1 MKNIIQ
7 NIFLFLTLCLF
18 NWAYG
23 QGTCNSPVTWTTN
36 NFTTVNALTVN
47 SSQVIGDQFSNKNNL
62 TDTDLTNSASWLSVL
77 LNPTAYIEV
86 QNNSTTYSAGT
97 YAGVVLSETSTV
109 ALSTTYRVETYLNTV
124 ATGDYIEMSVP
135 IAAVSASNR
144 NLGVTSTKPFNKI
157 RVTVTTLGI
166 TTTAVN
172 YVYTITPCT
181 TPQTLVC
188 NTSTR
193 IIENNFAAVVNYEN
207 NRTGTSGLTVGNITN
222 IGNIVNS
229 DTTDFATMSLGV
241 SVGASAQVS
250 VKDLNKTYD
259 AGSFAG
265 FEISN
270 TNLLNVD
277 LLNGTKIVTYL
288 NGILQETSNSNTL
301 LVSLSLL
308 GGANRAE
315 VGFKTTLPFNEVQYV
330 QTNLLGLNVFGSTQ
344 IYNLVVKRNCNG
356 PAPVCN
362 VDTRIIA
369 PIYPAIVQQ
378 IRTGTGGV
386 TVASVSNS
394 NNVVNSD
401 INDYASINVTA
412 SLAGTATLS
421 VATSGQQFNAG
432 YFAGF
437 EISNAN
443 LLNVNLLG
451 GISIRTYLNGVEQ
464 ETSTSNS
471 LLLNVG
477 VLGSAPRS
485 VVGFVTTK
493 PFDEVQ
499 FRMSTLLS
507 VDLLGE
513 TRIYNMIVKQFCEG
527 PAFACNTNTLIGKN
541 QYPVSI
547 GNNTGVTGI
556 ATVGNIVDIDH
567 ILDNDP
573 LTYASINIPVGA
585 LSTATIAIHKQ
596 LTPFSVGAY
605 VSFDVEFTSLIN
617 VAVLPKLKLRLLR
630 NNAQVGIIE
639 GSNFLLGA
647 NVATNI
653 RKTLGFKAPA
663 AFDEIQLIY
672 EQPVGI
678 SLGTVKIYDLY
689 LMNTCQNP
697 IDCSTN
703 HPIENTPTRP
713 VVINQF
719 KTGPEGLACALCGVD
734 NAQNLIT
741 PSATDYATL
750 NMNVGAGGTVGIS
763 VLDLTNRY
771 PSGTYVGFTI
781 EDVPY
786 LLQADVLEGFF
797 VKTYLNGVL
806 QEVANDAS
814 LLDLSIILS
823 IGTGKRN
830 YGFRATKP
838 FDEVKFEV
846 FSLVSAFNSIQVF
859 NLKIDASNPTA
870 NDGNLICQNNVCV
883 KQGDFSTAGIPST
896 GIGISSLASPR
907 STWPADVPNG
917 FVVLE
922 SKDKGFVISRVSNP
936 ANVLQPQEGMLIY
949 DTSASCIKLYNGA
962 TWKCISKSCNE

>member
-1 MKNIIQ
+1 MTFAQLN
-7 NIFLFLTLCLF
+7 
-18 NWAYG
+18 
-23 QGTCNSPVTWTTN
+23 CNVETKIVAPSFSSSIVSQRTGLIGLAVGSIANAGNVVN
-36 NFTTVNALTVN
+36 N
-47 SSQVIGDQFSNKNNL
+47 
-62 TDTDLTNSASWLSVL
+62 DTDDYASINITLAVAGTATLSV
-77 LNPTAYIEV
+77 
-86 QNNSTTYSAGT
+86 
-97 YAGVVLSETSTV
+97 
-109 ALSTTYRVETYLNTV
+109 
-124 ATGDYIEMSVP
+124 
-135 IAAVSASNR
+135 AS
-144 NLGVTSTKPFNKI
+144 GQQF
-157 RVTVTTLGI
+157 
-166 TTTAVN
+166 
-172 YVYTITPCT
+172 
-181 TPQTLVC
+181 
-188 NTSTR
+188 
-193 IIENNFAAVVNYEN
+193 
-207 NRTGTSGLTVGNITN
+207 
-222 IGNIVNS
+222 
-229 DTTDFATMSLGV
+229 
-241 SVGASAQVS
+241 
-250 VKDLNKTYD
+250 D
-259 AGSFAG
+259 AGHLAG
-265 FEISN
+265 FEISS

-277 LLNGTKIVTYL
+277 LLGGISIRTYL
-288 NGILQETSNSNTL
+288 NGVEQETSNANNLLLNVGALGGTSRGVMGFITTKPFDEVQFRISTL
-301 LVSLSLL
+301 LNL
-308 GGANRAE
+308 
-315 VGFKTTLPFNEVQYV
+315 
-330 QTNLLGLNVFGSTQ
+330 NLLGSTRIHNMIVKKLCLGS
-344 IYNLVVKRNCNG
+344 
-356 PAPVCN
+356 APSCN
-362 VDTRIIA
+362 VDTRIVA
-369 PIYPAIVQQ
+369 PTYPAVVQQ

-386 TVASVSNS
+386 TVASISNS

-401 INDYASINVTA
+401 INDYASINITA
-412 SLAGTATLS
+412 AVAGTATLS
-421 VATSGQQFNAG
+421 VASGQQFNAG

-678 SLGTVKIYDLY
+678 SLGTIKIYDLY
-689 LMNTCQNP
+689 LLNPCQNP

-703 HPIENTPTRP
+703 HPIENTPTHP

-719 KTGPEGLACALCGVD
+719 KTGLEGIVCALCSVS
-734 NAQNLIT
+734 NSQNLIS
-741 PSATDYATL
+741 PSTTDYATL
-750 NMNVGAGGTVGIS
+750 SLGIGVAGKAGIS
-763 VLDLTNRY
+763 VLDLTNIY
-771 PSGTYVGFTI
+771 PTGTNVGFTI
-781 EDVPY
+781 
-786 LLQADVLEGFF
+786 ADVVGIVKLDLLETFF
-797 VKTYLNGVL
+797 IKTYLNGNL
-806 QEVANDAS
+806 QETIAGTD
-814 LLDLSIILS
+814 LLDLSLLGIINV
-823 IGTGKRN
+823 GTGQTN
-830 YGFRATKP
+830 YGFKTTKP
-838 FDEVKFEV
+838 FNEVKFEIS
-846 FSLVSAFNSIQVF
+846 SLASVINTINIY
-859 NLKIDASNPTA
+859 NLKIDVSNPTA

>member
-1 MKNIIQ
+1 M
-7 NIFLFLTLCLF
+7 
-18 NWAYG
+18 ASG
-23 QGTCNSPVTWTTN
+23 Q
-36 NFTTVNALTVN
+36 
-47 SSQVIGDQFSNKNNL
+47 QF
-62 TDTDLTNSASWLSVL
+62 
-77 LNPTAYIEV
+77 
-86 QNNSTTYSAGT
+86 
-97 YAGVVLSETSTV
+97 
-109 ALSTTYRVETYLNTV
+109 
-124 ATGDYIEMSVP
+124 
-135 IAAVSASNR
+135 
-144 NLGVTSTKPFNKI
+144 
-157 RVTVTTLGI
+157 
-166 TTTAVN
+166 
-172 YVYTITPCT
+172 
-181 TPQTLVC
+181 
-188 NTSTR
+188 
-193 IIENNFAAVVNYEN
+193 
-207 NRTGTSGLTVGNITN
+207 
-222 IGNIVNS
+222 
-229 DTTDFATMSLGV
+229 
-241 SVGASAQVS
+241 
-250 VKDLNKTYD
+250 D
-259 AGSFAG
+259 AGHLAG
-265 FEISN
+265 FEISS

-277 LLNGTKIVTYL
+277 LLGGISIRTYL
-288 NGILQETSNSNTL
+288 NGVEQETSNANNLLLNVGALGGTSRGVMGFITTKPFDEVQFRISTL
-301 LVSLSLL
+301 LNL
-308 GGANRAE
+308 
-315 VGFKTTLPFNEVQYV
+315 
-330 QTNLLGLNVFGSTQ
+330 NLLGSTRIHNMIVKKLCLGS
-344 IYNLVVKRNCNG
+344 
-356 PAPVCN
+356 APSCN
-362 VDTRIIA
+362 VDTRIVA
-369 PIYPAIVQQ
+369 PTYPAVVQQ

-386 TVASVSNS
+386 TVASISNS

-401 INDYASINVTA
+401 INDYASINITA
-412 SLAGTATLS
+412 AVAGTATLS
-421 VATSGQQFNAG
+421 VASGQQFNAG

-678 SLGTVKIYDLY
+678 SLGTIKIYDLY
-689 LMNTCQNP
+689 LLNPCQNP

-703 HPIENTPTRP
+703 HPIENTPTHP

-719 KTGPEGLACALCGVD
+719 KTGLEGIVCALCSVS
-734 NAQNLIT
+734 NSQNLIS
-741 PSATDYATL
+741 PSTTDYATL
-750 NMNVGAGGTVGIS
+750 SLGIGVAGKAGIS
-763 VLDLTNRY
+763 VLDLTNIY
-771 PSGTYVGFTI
+771 PTGTNVGFTI
-781 EDVPY
+781 
-786 LLQADVLEGFF
+786 ADVVGIVKLDLLETFF
-797 VKTYLNGVL
+797 IKTYLNGNL
-806 QEVANDAS
+806 QETIAGTD
-814 LLDLSIILS
+814 LLDLSLLGIINV
-823 IGTGKRN
+823 GTGQTN
-830 YGFRATKP
+830 YGFKTTKP
-838 FDEVKFEV
+838 FNEVKFEIS
-846 FSLVSAFNSIQVF
+846 SLASVINTINIY
-859 NLKIDASNPTA
+859 NLKIDVSNPTA

>member
-1 MKNIIQ
+1 VETKIVAPSFSSSIVSQRTGLIGLAVGSIANAG
-7 NIFLFLTLCLF
+7 N
-18 NWAYG
+18 
-23 QGTCNSPVTWTTN
+23 VVN
-36 NFTTVNALTVN
+36 N
-47 SSQVIGDQFSNKNNL
+47 
-62 TDTDLTNSASWLSVL
+62 DTDDYASINITLAVAGTATLSV
-77 LNPTAYIEV
+77 
-86 QNNSTTYSAGT
+86 
-97 YAGVVLSETSTV
+97 
-109 ALSTTYRVETYLNTV
+109 
-124 ATGDYIEMSVP
+124 
-135 IAAVSASNR
+135 AS
-144 NLGVTSTKPFNKI
+144 GQQF
-157 RVTVTTLGI
+157 
-166 TTTAVN
+166 
-172 YVYTITPCT
+172 
-181 TPQTLVC
+181 
-188 NTSTR
+188 
-193 IIENNFAAVVNYEN
+193 
-207 NRTGTSGLTVGNITN
+207 
-222 IGNIVNS
+222 
-229 DTTDFATMSLGV
+229 
-241 SVGASAQVS
+241 
-250 VKDLNKTYD
+250 D
-259 AGSFAG
+259 AGHLAG
-265 FEISN
+265 FEISS

-277 LLNGTKIVTYL
+277 LLGGISIRTYL
-288 NGILQETSNSNTL
+288 NGVEQETSNANNLLLNVGALGGTSRGVMGFITTKPFDEVQFRISTL
-301 LVSLSLL
+301 LNL
-308 GGANRAE
+308 
-315 VGFKTTLPFNEVQYV
+315 
-330 QTNLLGLNVFGSTQ
+330 NLLGSTRIHNMIVKKLCLGS
-344 IYNLVVKRNCNG
+344 
-356 PAPVCN
+356 APSCN
-362 VDTRIIA
+362 VDTRIVA
-369 PIYPAIVQQ
+369 PTYPAVVQQ

-386 TVASVSNS
+386 TVASISNS

-401 INDYASINVTA
+401 INDYASINITA
-412 SLAGTATLS
+412 AVAGTATLS
-421 VATSGQQFNAG
+421 VASGQQFNAG

-678 SLGTVKIYDLY
+678 SLGTIKIYDLY
-689 LMNTCQNP
+689 LLNPCQNP

-703 HPIENTPTRP
+703 HPIENTPTHP

-719 KTGPEGLACALCGVD
+719 KTGLEGIVCALCSVS
-734 NAQNLIT
+734 NSQNLIS
-741 PSATDYATL
+741 PSTTDYATL
-750 NMNVGAGGTVGIS
+750 SLGIGVAGKAGIS
-763 VLDLTNRY
+763 VLDLTNIY
-771 PSGTYVGFTI
+771 PTGTNVGFTI
-781 EDVPY
+781 
-786 LLQADVLEGFF
+786 ADVVGIVKLDLLETFF
-797 VKTYLNGVL
+797 IKTYLNGNL
-806 QEVANDAS
+806 QETIAGTD
-814 LLDLSIILS
+814 LLDLSLLGIINV
-823 IGTGKRN
+823 GTGQTN
-830 YGFRATKP
+830 YGFKTTKP
-838 FDEVKFEV
+838 FNEVKFEIS
-846 FSLVSAFNSIQVF
+846 SLASVINTINIY
-859 NLKIDASNPTA
+859 NLKIDVSNPTA

>member
-7 NIFLFLTLCLF
+7 IFFLFFITI
-18 NWAYG
+18 
-23 QGTCNSPVTWTTN
+23 SP
-36 NFTTVNALTVN
+36 
-47 SSQVIGDQFSNKNNL
+47 NL
-62 TDTDLTNSASWLSVL
+62 TFAQLNCNVETKIVAPSFSSSIVSQRTGLIGLAVGSIANAGNVVNNDTDDYASINITLAVAGTATLSV
-77 LNPTAYIEV
+77 
-86 QNNSTTYSAGT
+86 
-97 YAGVVLSETSTV
+97 
-109 ALSTTYRVETYLNTV
+109 
-124 ATGDYIEMSVP
+124 
-135 IAAVSASNR
+135 AS
-144 NLGVTSTKPFNKI
+144 GQQF
-157 RVTVTTLGI
+157 
-166 TTTAVN
+166 
-172 YVYTITPCT
+172 
-181 TPQTLVC
+181 
-188 NTSTR
+188 
-193 IIENNFAAVVNYEN
+193 
-207 NRTGTSGLTVGNITN
+207 
-222 IGNIVNS
+222 
-229 DTTDFATMSLGV
+229 
-241 SVGASAQVS
+241 
-250 VKDLNKTYD
+250 D
-259 AGSFAG
+259 AGHLAG
-265 FEISN
+265 FEISS

-277 LLNGTKIVTYL
+277 LLGGISIRTYL
-288 NGILQETSNSNTL
+288 NGVEQETSNANNLLLNVGALGGTSRGVMGFITTKPFDEVQFRISTL
-301 LVSLSLL
+301 LNL
-308 GGANRAE
+308 
-315 VGFKTTLPFNEVQYV
+315 
-330 QTNLLGLNVFGSTQ
+330 NLLGSTRIHNMIVKKLCLGS
-344 IYNLVVKRNCNG
+344 
-356 PAPVCN
+356 APSCN
-362 VDTRIIA
+362 VDTRIVA
-369 PIYPAIVQQ
+369 PTYPAVVQQ

-386 TVASVSNS
+386 TVASISNS

-401 INDYASINVTA
+401 INDYASINITA
-412 SLAGTATLS
+412 AVAGTATLS
-421 VATSGQQFNAG
+421 VASGQQFNAG

-678 SLGTVKIYDLY
+678 SLGTIKIYDLY
-689 LMNTCQNP
+689 LLNPCQNP

-703 HPIENTPTRP
+703 HPIENTPTHP

-719 KTGPEGLACALCGVD
+719 KTGLEGIVCALCSVS
-734 NAQNLIT
+734 NSQNLIS
-741 PSATDYATL
+741 PSTTDYATL
-750 NMNVGAGGTVGIS
+750 SLGIGVAGKAGIS
-763 VLDLTNRY
+763 VLDLTNIY
-771 PSGTYVGFTI
+771 PTGTNVGFTI
-781 EDVPY
+781 
-786 LLQADVLEGFF
+786 ADVVGIVKLDLLETFF
-797 VKTYLNGVL
+797 IKTYLNGNL
-806 QEVANDAS
+806 QETITGTD
-814 LLDLSIILS
+814 LLDLSLLGIINV
-823 IGTGKRN
+823 GTGQTN
-830 YGFRATKP
+830 YGFKTTKP
-838 FDEVKFEV
+838 FNEVKFEIS
-846 FSLVSAFNSIQVF
+846 SLASVINTINIY
-859 NLKIDASNPTA
+859 NLKIDVSNPTA

>member
-1 MKNIIQ
+1 METKIVAPNFSPSIVSQRTGLTGIVVGSITNASNVINSNTDDYASINI
-7 NIFLFLTLCLF
+7 TL
-18 NWAYG
+18 AAA
-23 QGTCNSPVTWTTN
+23 GTAT
-36 NFTTVNALTVN
+36 
-47 SSQVIGDQFSNKNNL
+47 
-62 TDTDLTNSASWLSVL
+62 LSV
-77 LNPTAYIEV
+77 
-86 QNNSTTYSAGT
+86 
-97 YAGVVLSETSTV
+97 
-109 ALSTTYRVETYLNTV
+109 
-124 ATGDYIEMSVP
+124 
-135 IAAVSASNR
+135 AS
-144 NLGVTSTKPFNKI
+144 GQQF
-157 RVTVTTLGI
+157 
-166 TTTAVN
+166 
-172 YVYTITPCT
+172 
-181 TPQTLVC
+181 
-188 NTSTR
+188 
-193 IIENNFAAVVNYEN
+193 
-207 NRTGTSGLTVGNITN
+207 
-222 IGNIVNS
+222 
-229 DTTDFATMSLGV
+229 
-241 SVGASAQVS
+241 
-250 VKDLNKTYD
+250 D
-259 AGSFAG
+259 AGHLAG

-270 TNLLNVD
+270 TNLLNVN
-277 LLNGTKIVTYL
+277 LLGGISIRTYL
-288 NGILQETSNSNTL
+288 NGVEQETSTANNLLLNLDALGSTSRGVIGFITTKAFDEVQFRVSTL
-301 LVSLSLL
+301 LDV
-308 GGANRAE
+308 
-315 VGFKTTLPFNEVQYV
+315 
-330 QTNLLGLNVFGSTQ
+330 NLLGSTQ
-344 IYNLVVKRNCNG
+344 IYNMIVKKICVG
-356 PAPVCN
+356 PAPACN
-362 VDTRIIA
+362 VDTRIVA
-369 PIYPAIVQQ
+369 PAYPAVVQQ
-378 IRTGTGGV
+378 VRTGTEGV
-386 TVASVSNS
+386 SVASVSNS

-421 VATSGQQFNAG
+421 VATSMQQFNAG
-432 YFAGF
+432 HFAGF

-464 ETSTSNS
+464 ETSNSNN

-485 VVGFVTTK
+485 VVGFITTK

-678 SLGTVKIYDLY
+678 SLGTIKIYDLY
-689 LMNTCQNP
+689 LLNPCQNP

-781 EDVPY
+781 EDVAY

-846 FSLVSAFNSIQVF
+846 FSLISAFNNIKVF

-896 GIGISSLASPR
+896 GVGISSLASPR

-936 ANVLQPQEGMLIY
+936 ANVIQPQEGMLIY